1 MSDTTYIGR
10 KMRSLKSAPQFDG
23 FSRVVI
29 TVSEDLEYT
38 AGNKTGRT
46 LHLTCP
52 WGTKQMAKDILADIR
67 GFQYQPYTAEGAF
80 LDPAAELGDT
90 VTAGN
95 IHSGIYTQKLKFGP
109 LLTADV
115 GAPEDEE
122 LDHEYPYTPKQ
133 DRAIKR
139 SIRNL
144 TTELRVQD
152 GRITAE
158 VSARENAVTDLRATL
173 DIQADRISAEVTAR
187 EKDVKD
193 LKASLNIQAGQISA
207 EVTARESDVKDL
219 RASLNIQADRISA
232 EVTAREKDVKDLKA
246 SLDIQAEKI
255 SAEVTAREKDVK
267 NLRATLDIQADNI
280 SAKVSKTGGSAS
292 SFGWELSNSS
302 WIIKANGSN
311 VLKATKSGL
320 EVYGKITA
328 TSGKIGGFTIN
339 SNYLSYNSQKWGGTN
354 TTGIYIGTKGIQLG
368 KKFKVDNAGN
378 LTAASGKFL
387 GTVSAGKILY
397 GTDSDGVGHGT
408 LSGYALDE
416 NSISGNRLEYNT
428 VSTDYTSSGINSSL
442 GSADY
447 AYGAVVG
454 WNNLNVGESMFY
466 LGGSLVYKTTKIIDG
481 TAIKMLAWSGD

>member
-1 MSDTTYIGR
+1 
-10 KMRSLKSAPQFDG
+10 MRNIRTAPQFDG

-29 TVSEDLEYT
+29 TVSDELEYT
-38 AGNKTGRT
+38 AGNNTGRT
-46 LHLTCP
+46 LRLTCP

-109 LLTADV
+109 LLAADV

-122 LDHEYPYTPKQ
+122 IDHEYPYTPKQ
-133 DRAIKR
+133 DRIVTR

-158 VSARENAVTDLRATL
+158 VSARESAVKELRATL
-173 DIQADRISAEVTAR
+173 DIQAERISAEVTAR
-187 EKDVKD
+187 QKAVKELRATLD
-193 LKASLNIQAGQISA
+193 IQAEQISA
-207 EVTARESDVKDL
+207 EVTARKSDV
-219 RASLNIQADRISA
+219 ASLSSSIKLNATNI
-232 EVTAREKDVKDLKA
+232 T
-246 SLDIQAEKI
+246 
-255 SAEVTAREKDVK
+255 
-267 NLRATLDIQADNI
+267 
-280 SAKVSKTGGSAS
+280 AKVSKTGGNAF
-292 SFGWELSNSS
+292 SFGWELSDSS

-354 TTGIYIGTKGIQLG
+354 TTGIYIGVSGIQLG
-368 KKFKVDNAGN
+368 KNFKVDNAGN
-378 LTAASGKFL
+378 LTATSGKFL
-387 GTVSAGKILY
+387 GAVQAKNIQYDGDNGFFNGYGIEAGTVTTDEIAGNTL
-397 GTDSDGVGHGT
+397 TTHNMTEGV
-408 LSGYALDE
+408 
-416 NSISGNRLEYNT
+416 
-428 VSTDYTSSGINSSL
+428 NSSL
-442 GSADY
+442 GCGDW
-447 AYGAVVG
+447 AYGALNG
-454 WNNLNVGESMFY
+454 WNNVNIGENMFY

-481 TAIKMLAWSGD
+481 TAIQMLAWSGD